1 MSSNNKWKSSYKN
14 VLEVPRKWVRY
25 IITSTTRIF
34 SPNDDDYPA
43 TGIQPFTGEPNEK
56 GE

>member
-1 MSSNNKWKSSYKN
+1 MSSNNKWESTFKN
-14 VLEVPRKWVRY
+14 VLEVPRKLVRY
-25 IITSTTRIF
+25 IVTSTTRLF

>member
-1 MSSNNKWKSSYKN
+1 MSSNNKWKSIFKN
-14 VLEVPRKWVRY
+14 VLEVPEKLVRY

-34 SPNDDDYPA
+34 SPNDDDYPN

-56 GE
+56 KE

>member
-1 MSSNNKWKSSYKN
+1 MSNNSKWKNTFRN
-14 VLEVPRKWVRY
+14 VLEVPQKFVRY

-34 SPNDDDYPA
+34 SPSDDDYPA

>member
-1 MSSNNKWKSSYKN
+1 MSSNNKWNSTLTN
-14 VLEVPRKWVRY
+14 VLEVPRKFVRY
-25 IITSTTRIF
+25 IISSTARLF
-34 SPNDDDYPA
+34 SPNDDDYPT